1 MQFDILAPAP
11 FEAIGRQ
18 SLLLAMV
25 FIGGITLS
33 LLFTFQDANLSYL
46 EFWMVNLIFVLL
58 VVLIFFLSMRPTHKL
73 LLTEKTRRLEPVQRH
88 INLACQDL
96 VQRLEQGLD
105 PGNLSGEINALEVY
119 EQRLLSA
126 RTWPY
131 NTSMLRTL
139 FFSILIPLGSILARL
154 AVDLLLP

>member
-1 MQFDILAPAP
+1 
-11 FEAIGRQ
+11 
-18 SLLLAMV
+18 
-25 FIGGITLS
+25 
-33 LLFTFQDANLSYL
+33 
-46 EFWMVNLIFVLL
+46 
-58 VVLIFFLSMRPTHKL
+58 MRPTHQL
-73 LLTEKTRRLEPVQRH
+73 LLEEKKRRLEPVQKH
-88 INLACQDL
+88 INLACLDL
-96 VQRLEQGLD
+96 VQQMDQGLN